1 MKGVL
6 KIMSNTILK
15 EWATLPEMMSSD
27 AKDYYSRLNRAT
39 KVLTKEPDPEVGQ
52 SPKEVIWTKNK
63 AKLYRYTSE
72 NPKKHKTPLLFIYAL
87 INKPYI
93 LDLTKGASFVEYLV
107 NRGFDVYLLDWG
119 TPGYED
125 REMKLDD
132 YVLDY
137 IPRAVRKVLKTS
149 NADEISILGYCMG
162 GTLTSIFAS
171 LHPELP
177 IRNLMFMTS
186 PFDFE
191 ETGMYGSFLD
201 ERFFDIDKVVE
212 TLGLIPPEMID
223 FGNKML
229 KPMANFY
236 GPYINL
242 VDRAD
247 NEESIKSWKLI
258 QKWVSDGIPF
268 PGEAYRQWIRDF
280 YQQNKLIKGEFVV
293 RGRKVNLNNITA
305 NVLNLSGEKDNI
317 AQPHQVE
324 ALMDVISSKDKK
336 YICIPV
342 GHASIT
348 YGSKAT
354 KITYPT
360 VADWLEKR
368 SN

>member
-1 MKGVL
+1 
-6 KIMSNTILK
+6 MSNTILK
-15 EWATLPEMMSSD
+15 EWGTLPEMMSND

-39 KVLTKEPDPEVGQ
+39 KVLTKEPDPEVGP

-63 AKLYRYTSE
+63 ATLYRYTSE
-72 NPKKHKTPLLFIYAL
+72 HPKKHRVPLLLIYAL

-107 NRGFDVYLLDWG
+107 SRGFDVYLLDWG

-125 REMKLDD
+125 KDMKLDD

-162 GTLTSIFAS
+162 GTITSIFAS

-177 IRNLMFMTS
+177 IRNLIFMTS

-191 ETGMYGSFLD
+191 DAGKYSSFLD

-212 TLGLIPPEMID
+212 TLGIIPPEMID

-236 GPYINL
+236 GPYVSL

-258 QKWVSDGIPF
+258 QKWVGDGIPF

-280 YQQNKLIKGEFVV
+280 YQQNRLIKGEFVV
-293 RGRKVNLNNITA
+293 RGRKVDLKNINA
-305 NVLNLSGEKDNI
+305 SVLNLSGEKDNI

-336 YICIPV
+336 YVCLPV

-348 YGSKAT
+348 FGSKAT

-360 VADWLEKR
+360 VCDWLEKR
-368 SN
+368 SI